1 MVTKG
6 KEIYRGK
13 AKSLYYT
20 DDPTVAIMEF
30 HDDATA
36 FNGLKKG
43 SIQDKGHC
51 NCQISA
57 IFFEKLKER
66 GIRNHF
72 QGFVSEREML
82 VNCLKILPVE
92 VIVRNIAAG
101 SLCKRLGVEP
111 GVVFEKPVLE
121 LCLKSDEL
129 GDPFIND
136 DHVLALKLASAEQL
150 SEMKEMTLK
159 INEILK
165 EITSAANL
173 ILVDFK
179 LEFGVQDGILYLGD
193 EISPDTCRFWDADTK
208 KVLDK
213 DRFRNDMGEVTDAY
227 QEVLQR
233 LRRLT

>member
-1 MVTKG
+1 MVTK
-6 KEIYRGK
+6 KDEIYRGK

-36 FNGLKKG
+36 FNGQKKG
-43 SIQDKGHC
+43 TIQDKGYY

-57 IFFEKLKER
+57 IFFEKLQKK
-66 GIRNHF
+66 GIRNHY
-72 QGFVSEREML
+72 QELISDREML
-82 VNCLKILPVE
+82 VNSLKILPVE
-92 VIVRNIAAG
+92 VIIRNIAAG
-101 SLCKRLGVEP
+101 SISKRLGVESGLP
-111 GVVFEKPVLE
+111 FEKPILE

-136 DHVLALKLASAEQL
+136 DHVIALKLATGDQL
-150 SEMKEMTLK
+150 SEIREMTLK

-165 EITSAANL
+165 DITSKAKL

-179 LEFGVQDGILYLGD
+179 LEFGVQDGIIYLGD

-213 DRFRNDMGEVTDAY
+213 DRFRKDLGEVTDAY
-227 QEVLQR
+227 QEVLER
-233 LRRLT
+233 LRRLA

>member
-1 MVTKG
+1 MVTK
-6 KEIYRGK
+6 KNEIYRGK

-20 DDPTVAIMEF
+20 DDPNVAIMEF

-36 FNGLKKG
+36 FNGQKKG
-43 SIQDKGHC
+43 SIQDKGYF

-57 IFFEKLKER
+57 IFFQKLQEY
-66 GIRNHF
+66 GIKNHF
-72 QGFVSEREML
+72 KELISDNEML
-82 VNCLKILPVE
+82 VSSLKILPVE
-92 VIVRNIAAG
+92 VIIRNIAAG

-111 GVVFEKPVLE
+111 GLSFEKPILE

-136 DHVLALKLASAEQL
+136 DHVIALKLANKDQL
-150 SEMKEMTLK
+150 SEIKEMTLK

-165 EITSAANL
+165 DITSKVKL

-179 LEFGVQDGILYLGD
+179 LEFGIQDGILYLGD

-213 DRFRNDMGEVTDAY
+213 DRFRNDLGEVTDAY
-227 QEVLQR
+227 KEVLDR
-233 LRRLT
+233 LRRLI